1 MGKDST
7 SMDRDELRDLRKLRR
22 ETNAHTCSPLER
34 GGLRALQ
41 SIVSAAGKAAGLPE
55 ELSHPHVLRHAAGY
69 SLINN
74 DVDVRLVQVV
84 RTLGPGD
91 SRRGN

>member
-34 GGLRALQ
+34 GGL
-41 SIVSAAGKAAGLPE
+41 
-55 ELSHPHVLRHAAGY
+55 
-69 SLINN
+69 
-74 DVDVRLVQVV
+74 
-84 RTLGPGD
+84 
-91 SRRGN
+91 